1 MFFSIR
7 RPSQTPQE
15 DLKGFNLQ
23 ILCVAKFKVLLI
35 KSLSDPSVSSRVP
48 TAWKCNC
55 SLT

>member
-48 TAWKCNC
+48 TA
-55 SLT
+55 